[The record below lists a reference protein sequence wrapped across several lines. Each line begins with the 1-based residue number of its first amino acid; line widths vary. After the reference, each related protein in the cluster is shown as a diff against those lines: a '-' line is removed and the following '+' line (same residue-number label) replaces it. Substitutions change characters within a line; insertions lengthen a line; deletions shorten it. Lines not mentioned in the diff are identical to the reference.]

1 MSHRRTP
8 VTPTSAFNLPRQ
20 NEWLTDLGVPPV
32 PGGVRVRVGV
42 KVRVR
47 LGGRARQLGKLELMP
62 SQPGLLRTNTGIT
75 VWGAGRLSRVMKTAQ
90 RIVRTNLPSL
100 NSTYSS
106 SPRKVFSRPAGFS
119 SRHPAAARQRSQVLR

>member
-32 PGGVRVRVGV
+32 PGGVRVRVRVGV

-75 VWGAGRLSRVMKTAQ
+75 VWGEQDHTEAGRKALQSHEDC
-90 RIVRTNLPSL
+90 PEDCED
-100 NSTYSS
+100 
-106 SPRKVFSRPAGFS
+106 
-119 SRHPAAARQRSQVLR
+119 